1 MPALPPPDGALPR
14 GAPDPSVGGAA
25 PDGGPPPAPA
35 GAAEVEGGG
44 GPPLPPVRWGL
55 GDAWLGLLIG
65 NGAAVVAGAIILGA
79 AGYAGTD
86 SDEYPL
92 WLLAV
97 LQVPLW
103 LGYLTMPL
111 YAASRKGN
119 GLVADFGL
127 RVRALDVP
135 VGLVIGVLSQ
145 AVLVPLIY
153 VPIFWVIGHRD
164 VSADARA
171 LTDRAT
177 DPFGVVLLL
186 LIVVVGAPIVE
197 ELFFRGLL
205 LRAAERRWG
214 KVGAV
219 AVSSLIF
226 GAVHLQPLQFPAL
239 VAVGVVFALLAIRT
253 GRLGPSIFAHMGF
266 NAVAV
271 ISLLASR

>member
-1 MPALPPPDGALPR
+1 MPALPTPDGARPS
-14 GAPDPSVGGAA
+14 GAPDPDAPLVPDAVTPPGAA
-25 PDGGPPPAPA
+25 GD
-35 GAAEVEGGG
+35 
-44 GPPLPPVRWGL
+44 LPPVRWGL
-55 GDAWLGLLIG
+55 GDAWIGLLIG
-65 NGAAVVAGAIILGA
+65 NVAAVFVGAAILSA
-79 AGYAGTD
+79 TGYAGTD
-86 SDEYPL
+86 SDDLPL
-92 WLLAV
+92 GIIAV

-103 LGYLTMPL
+103 AGYLTMPL
-111 YAASRKGN
+111 YAAHRKGN

-135 VGLVIGVLSQ
+135 VGLVIGVASQ
-145 AVLVPLIY
+145 LLLVPLVY
-153 VPIFWVIGHRD
+153 VPIFWVIGQRD

-177 DPFGVVLLL
+177 DPVGVVLLI

-205 LRAAERRWG
+205 LRSAERRWG
-214 KVGAV
+214 KVWAV
-219 AVSSLIF
+219 VVSSLIF

-239 VAVGVVFALLAIRT
+239 VAVGVVFALLALKT

>member
-1 MPALPPPDGALPR
+1 MPALPTPDGARPS
-14 GAPDPSVGGAA
+14 GAPEPDAA
-25 PDGGPPPAPA
+25 PIVPDAVLGPSDP
-35 GAAEVEGGG
+35 
-44 GPPLPPVRWGL
+44 PPVRWGL

-65 NGAAVVAGAIILGA
+65 NGAAVVAGAVILSV
-79 AGYAGTD
+79 AGYADTD

-97 LQVPLW
+97 LQIPLW
-103 LGYLTMPL
+103 AGYLTMPL
-111 YAASRKGN
+111 VAAYRKGN

-135 VGLVIGVLSQ
+135 VGLVIGIASQ
-145 AVLVPLIY
+145 LLLVPLIY
-153 VPIFWVIGHRD
+153 VPIFWVIGEHD

-177 DPFGVVLLL
+177 DPFGVTLLI

-205 LRAAERRWG
+205 LRSAQRRWG
-214 KVGAV
+214 TGWAV

-239 VAVGVVFALLAIRT
+239 VAVGVVFALLAVKT